1 VSASTTHSAQWHDQ
15 PGFGIAL
22 FVINLLLMSVMGAM
36 VKTLSPIYPLTE
48 ILAFRFVC
56 AMLAFAITLP
66 SVGGLAGLKTSRP
79 IAHAARTVSGIVS
92 LGLLYFALATIPL
105 ADASALVYSAPIFI
119 VVFSIPLLGETIG
132 WRRWSAVLLGFI
144 GVMLIAQPGAAM
156 HPGTLAGIGS
166 AIGAALVSIF
176 LRQLSKTEKTVTIGF
191 YYNFTGALL
200 YTGWTIGVG
209 WVMPLA
215 ADALLIA
222 VFGLLAGLQQWALNH
237 SHRYAE
243 ASMLAPFEYL
253 ILIFAAVLGY
263 VFWGEVPAYT
273 TWIGA
278 AIIVASGLFIIARK
292 RTTVPTQEQDNTTPQ

>member
-1 VSASTTHSAQWHDQ
+1 MSSSTTHSAQWHDQ

-22 FVINLLLMSVMGAM
+22 FVINLILMAVMGAM
-36 VKTLSPIYPLTE
+36 VKTLSVSYPLTE
-48 ILAFRFVC
+48 ILSYRFIC

-79 IAHAARTVSGIVS
+79 FGHAVRTVSGIVS
-92 LGLLYFALATIPL
+92 LGLLYFALSTIPL
-105 ADASALVYSAPIFI
+105 ADATALVYSAPIFI

-144 GVMLIAQPGAAM
+144 GVILIAQPGASM
-156 HPGTLAGIGS
+156 NIGTLAGIGS

-176 LRQLSKTEKTVTIGF
+176 LRRLSKTEKTVTIGF
-191 YYNFTGALL
+191 YYNFTGTLV
-200 YTGWTIGVG
+200 YTGWAISIG

-215 ADALLIA
+215 SDALLIA
-222 VFGLLAGLQQWALNH
+222 AFGLLAGLQQWALNH

-253 ILIFAAVLGY
+253 ILIFAALLGY
-263 VFWGEVPAYT
+263 VFWAEVPSFT

-292 RTTVPTQEQDNTTPQ
+292 RAIGQT